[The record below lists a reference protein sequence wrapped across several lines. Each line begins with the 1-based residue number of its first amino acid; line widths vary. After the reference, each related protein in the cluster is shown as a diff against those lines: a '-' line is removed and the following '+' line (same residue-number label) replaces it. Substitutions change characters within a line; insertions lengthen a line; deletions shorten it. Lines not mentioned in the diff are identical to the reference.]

1 MKNFETRNE
10 KSSNKLAKVVG
21 KIEKIIKNNKC
32 THPRIR
38 RRGNVV
44 TTSVCTSQQCRR
56 YVSNETL
63 NDVSVER
70 HQDVSVVHL
79 HDVLLKCRDDVSRGH
94 NDDVP
99 SVCLYDVSHKSQ
111 MKQATTSQ
119 WYVTK
124 TSQW

>member
-1 MKNFETRNE
+1 MKIFETRNE
-10 KSSNKLAKVVG
+10 KSSNKSAKVIG
-21 KIEKIIKNNKC
+21 KIEEIIKNNKY

-44 TTSVCTSQQCRR
+44 TTSVCTSQQHRR

-79 HDVLLKCRDDVSRGH
+79 HDVLLKCREDVSRGH
-94 NDDVP
+94 NDDFP

-111 MKQATTSQ
+111 MKQARTSQ
-119 WYVTK
+119 W
-124 TSQW
+124 